1 MMYDI
6 LKLYGLNIRIP
17 LRDNVLRFRDSLHK
31 WRLKKIS
38 DRQLVNIL
46 GVIIGFLS
54 GLSAI
59 ILKNTVYYTH
69 AFITGDFGF
78 GSNSFLLFLSPLIGI
93 LLTVIFIRY
102 FIKDDISHG
111 ISKVLYAISRNS
123 SLLKPHNTFS
133 SMIASTLTIAFGGSV
148 GAEAPIVL
156 TGASIGSNLGRIA
169 KVSYKHRTL
178 LIGCGAAGAIAGIFK
193 APIAGIVFTIE
204 VIMIDLTMATLIP
217 LLLSAI
223 TASVI
228 SFFFL
233 GDEVLFSFTLESSF
247 ELSRLPFYAILGLFC
262 GFVSLYFIRA
272 SDYTESKLQRI
283 NNPFHRLLVG
293 GIILGVFIYIFPSL
307 YGEGYDAL
315 MLMLNG
321 HGNEVVNQSLFGNL
335 QMSSFMFPVILLII
349 MLTKVIA
356 MALTNAAGGIGGV
369 FAPSLFMGGLSGLFF
384 TRTLYLLTGIRMPE
398 NNFVLVGMAGVMAGV
413 MHAPLTAIF
422 LIAEI
427 TGGYQLLTP
436 LMLTSAI
443 SFITI
448 QYFEPHSIY
457 TKKLAERGELIT
469 HHKDK
474 AVLSMMKVTD
484 LLETNFKTVSPDASL
499 GEFVKVVASSERN
512 VFPVVDHENN
522 FLGVVFINDI
532 RHILFQQELYNKI
545 FVRDL
550 MFMPDVRV
558 SPNDTMEDVAK
569 LFQQT
574 AHYNIPV
581 IKNGKYIGFVSRA
594 NVFSNYRKLLKEFS
608 ED

>member
-1 MMYDI
+1 MYNT
-6 LKLYGLNIRIP
+6 LKLYRFNILIP
-17 LRDNVLRFRDSLHK
+17 LRANILRNWDYIRK
-31 WRLKKIS
+31 WRLRKIS

-46 GVIIGFLS
+46 GVIVGFLS

-69 AFITGDFGF
+69 AFITSDFGF
-78 GSNSFLLFLSPLIGI
+78 GNNSFLLFFSPLIGI
-93 LLTVIFIRY
+93 LLTVLFIRY

-111 ISKVLYAISRNS
+111 ISKVLYAISKNN

-233 GDEVLFSFTLESSF
+233 GDDVLFSFTLESSF
-247 ELSRLPFYAILGLFC
+247 DLSRLPFYAILGLFC
-262 GFVSLYFIRA
+262 GFVSLYFTRA

-283 NNPFHRLLVG
+283 GNPFHRLLVG
-293 GIILGVFIYIFPSL
+293 GVILGIFIYIFPSL

-321 HGNEVVNQSLFGNL
+321 HGTEVVNQSLFGNL
-335 QMSSFMFPVILLII
+335 QMSSFMFPLILLVI

-369 FAPSLFMGGLSGLFF
+369 FAPSLFMGGMSGLFF
-384 TRTLYLLTGIRMPE
+384 TRTLDLLTGIRMPE

-436 LMLTSAI
+436 LMLTAAI

-484 LLETNFKTVSPDASL
+484 LLETNFKTVFPDATL

-512 VFPVVDHENN
+512 VFPVVD
-522 FLGVVFINDI
+522 
-532 RHILFQQELYNKI
+532 K
-545 FVRDL
+545 
-550 MFMPDVRV
+550 
-558 SPNDTMEDVAK
+558 
-569 LFQQT
+569 
-574 AHYNIPV
+574 
-581 IKNGKYIGFVSRA
+581 
-594 NVFSNYRKLLKEFS
+594 
-608 ED
+608 